1 MPFSGTG
8 SFTLVSGNPVV
19 TGTNISSVTQ
29 NNTMSDFANGFGN
42 CVTRDGQSPPTA
54 NLPMGGQRH
63 TGASNASGAGEY
75 LVYGQSLPI
84 SNSSYI
90 SKPTVA
96 AVIAHRTGSALTIPV
111 STVSTIVFDSEVID
125 RASNYDTSTGIFT
138 APVAG
143 VYLVTASLRLQN
155 NGVSATTMDNAY
167 LSKNNATTSS
177 STDAVRLSQ
186 ATESSSINAGSNPFD
201 MTGSHQ
207 FSLAAND
214 TLRVKVAMGTGG
226 VGLNLLIGSAFS
238 VTFWG

>member
-8 SFTLVSGNPVV
+8 AFSLVAGNPVV

-63 TGASNASGAGEY
+63 TGAANASGTGEY
-75 LVYGQSLPI
+75 LVYGQNASLGYITKP
-84 SNSSYI
+84 NVSS
-90 SKPTVA
+90 
-96 AVIAHRTGSALTIPV
+96 VIAHRTGSNLTIPV
-111 STVSTIVFDSEVID
+111 STVSTVVFDSEVID
-125 RASNYDTSTGIFT
+125 RASNYDAATGIFT

-143 VYLVTASLRLQN
+143 VYSMTTSLRLQN

-167 LSKNNATTSS
+167 ISKNNATTAS
-177 STDAVRLSQ
+177 STDAVRLAQ
-186 ATESSSINAGSNPFD
+186 ATESSPINPGSNPFD
-201 MTGSHQ
+201 MTGSHH

-226 VGLNLLIGSAFS
+226 VGLNLLIGSAMS
-238 VTFWG
+238 ITFWG

>member
-8 SFTLVSGNPVV
+8 AFTLVAGNPVV

-63 TGASNASGAGEY
+63 TGAANASGAGEY
-75 LVYGQSLPI
+75 LVYGQSASLGYITKP
-84 SNSSYI
+84 SVSS
-90 SKPTVA
+90 
-96 AVIAHRTGSALTIPV
+96 VIAHRTGSNLTIPV
-111 STVSTIVFDSEVID
+111 STVSTVVFDSEVID
-125 RASNYDTSTGIFT
+125 RASNYDTTTGIFT

-143 VYLVTASLRLQN
+143 VYLVTTSLRLQN

-186 ATESSSINAGSNPFD
+186 ATESSPINAGSNPFD

-214 TLRVKVAMGTGG
+214 TLRVKIAMGSGG